1 MDAAVEVLQG
11 EEALKK
17 LPEILA
23 VQKEVF
29 RGEGRAPE
37 TWKQRLAEGQG
48 LHLVIRGPDGRIAS
62 FLTAYQSKK
71 IDRTKATAESDCLHL
86 WMAGTLPEHRGKRM
100 MSAIFQ
106 KALEIAAERGLQ
118 YVTLNTFPE
127 EFCEMFKLA
136 TGRWGMSEDTG
147 CPLVQGK
154 VALFK
159 TLPSTREGS

>member
-1 MDAAVEVLQG
+1 MDAAVEVLQE
-11 EEALKK
+11 EEALQG
-17 LPEILA
+17 LQEILA

-29 RGEGRAPE
+29 QAEGRAPE
-37 TWKQRLAEGQG
+37 IWKQRLAEGHG
-48 LHLVIRGPDGRIAS
+48 LHLVIRQDGRIAS

-71 IDRTKATAESDCLHL
+71 IDRTKACVAESDCLHL

-147 CPLVQGK
+147 CACVQGK

-159 TLPSTREGS
+159 TLPSTS